1 MKKDKK
7 VGLYLAVGIM
17 VLAWIGGI
25 IFALNHTP
33 RNENRN
39 LKLVFDYAGFTKT
52 KYVGSVTFKKNFE
65 DVSLKI
71 VYRPDVRFYSRAPG
85 AITCDVRLTDED
97 GNPVSSVTAGV
108 AYRFYA
114 HAVTENKPDM
124 EITVAGQQIQDKSS
138 SDLFFYSGE
147 RVLYRVHN
155 R

>member
-1 MKKDKK
+1 MKRNKN
-7 VGLYLAVGIM
+7 VGIYIAIGVM
-17 VLAWIGGI
+17 VLAFIGGI
-25 IFALNHTP
+25 VFALNYTP

-85 AITCDVRLTDED
+85 AIICDVRLTDED

-114 HAVTENKPDM
+114 HAATENKPDM
-124 EITVAGQQIQDKSS
+124 KITVAGQQIQDKSS
-138 SDLFFYSGE
+138 SELIFYSGE